1 VRPSSLLR
9 RIARPPDSGWI
20 SGRFPQTPRAGA
32 AHPQQS
38 YALYVP
44 RGVRRRVALLVM
56 LHGCSQDAQS
66 FADGTRMNELAE
78 RRRFIV
84 LYPEQSRQ
92 ANPLACW
99 NWFHRDL
106 DHKDG
111 EAARIAALIRSI
123 CLRYPIDRSR
133 VYVAGMSAG
142 GAMTA
147 ILALTQGALFAACAV
162 ASGVMYG
169 AADSAAGAV
178 RTMHEGSRRSPVA
191 LAEEA
196 AAVPSRALGFVPA
209 LVIHGTADPVVHP
222 RNADQISVQFSRFA
236 ELMSEP
242 PRSLEQAADRTVG
255 VHDRVWHQRDYERDG
270 QLVLRE
276 LLIEGL
282 AHAWSGG
289 DSRHAFNDPAPPDAS
304 RLVWEFVSRFRRPAG
319 ARWPVTRF
327 WRRWR

>member
-1 VRPSSLLR
+1 VRSFRLLR
-9 RIARPPDSGWI
+9 RIARPRESGWI
-20 SGRFPQTPRAGA
+20 RGLFPQAPRAGA
-32 AHPQQS
+32 AHRQQS

-44 RGVRRRVALLVM
+44 RGVKRRVALLVM

-66 FADGTRMNELAE
+66 FAEGTRMNELAE

-84 LYPEQSRQ
+84 LYPEQSRR

-99 NWFHRDL
+99 NWFHRDPGG
-106 DHKDG
+106 KGG
-111 EAARIAALIRSI
+111 EAARIAALVRSI

-142 GAMTA
+142 GAMSA
-147 ILALTQGALFAACAV
+147 ILALTHGALFAACAV

-178 RTMHEGSRRSPVA
+178 RTLHEGSRRSPAA

-196 AAVPSRALGFVPA
+196 AAAPSRALGFVPA
-209 LVIHGTADPVVHP
+209 LVIHGAADSVVHP
-222 RNADQISVQFSRFA
+222 RNADQISAQFSRFA

-242 PRSLEQAADRTVG
+242 PRSLELAADRTIAI
-255 VHDRVWHQRDYERDG
+255 HDRPWRQRDYQRDG

-327 WRRWR
+327 WCRWR